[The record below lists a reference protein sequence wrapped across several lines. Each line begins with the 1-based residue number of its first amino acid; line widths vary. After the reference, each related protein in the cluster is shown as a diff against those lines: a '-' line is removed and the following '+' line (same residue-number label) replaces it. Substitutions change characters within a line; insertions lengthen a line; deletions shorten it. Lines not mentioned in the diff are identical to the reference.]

1 MADNERSYEY
11 KYRISVEGQK
21 EAEEALRTAREL
33 DQARA
38 KAASATSIVSSTG
51 GGGSASQLQATQ
63 AAANAAAQAT
73 AQISK
78 GLDASTASAGRLR
91 DQLKT
96 VESLGQRI
104 QSVYDAARSVITGSF
119 SSEPISNAITS
130 FGGLRTEGA
139 AAAEALGLTSI
150 SMGAVATAAGV
161 VATALVGIGLASW
174 TLQAADAANTLERQ
188 SAAMKITAKDAIELD
203 NAYRLSGTSSSNF
216 KEAVAAV
223 EQRLKQS
230 GGAGLEYA
238 ESLRRSGIESRT
250 ASGIVQEL
258 LRETNSLT
266 TSQQDLARAT
276 AVVGSEAVS
285 AITPLQ
291 NAYKTAGDAIRGTS
305 AEFAESN
312 RRLAEADRFVEQ
324 LSVRWDNLVRSAKAE
339 VILSV
344 VTIFKTEGTPPNLN
358 GQPFKANSADLS
370 YGSLAPRSNV
380 GVPANLLLFANQ
392 KSVPPT
398 VNFGQRELQDQI
410 RGTEFGRRRELAK
423 LIAERNQLAEDANR
437 SLGPQDYASRGA
449 RFPELNAQIATLEA
463 SFRKPSARPAGTS
476 DNDKLKT
483 LIERQEKAIADA
495 QQRAV
500 QGFEGGFSQLT
511 AFDAETRQ
519 REKELQFNLTP
530 PKLLG
535 EYRDARASERENL
548 YQKIVKDFT
557 AFGAE
562 FDGALVEY
570 LQRGTALAKAGFTG
584 GLNVE
589 RLNRNAALQQASAD
603 IQSNTALSRTAL
615 DFQLTQARNRTDT
628 VSGTLRSND
637 IARAEVERTAE
648 LQKQATL
655 ASLTLTADQRKLALE
670 QQLADLSL
678 NRYRLSIDRETS
690 LIDLQRQ
697 REAQFRG
704 FAEQFV
710 TARQNGSTGGFFRDQ
725 AELFKRQVEV
735 NAATGI
741 FRRAAP
747 VLGRIGEASGIPPE
761 LLKGTILDPEGAK
774 LDKELKL
781 AQAQNQN
788 TASLDR
794 TRRSLDTLTATI
806 GGLGS
811 GGGAVTAFAGTG
823 LSPELLSVLSDG
835 NGIAGQGGIG
845 GSGGGL
851 GGLLGGVFRRSS
863 STTSS
868 SSNGGFLD
876 ALGSVGRPNDGGGL
890 FAAFGDPRS
899 TNTEKLGS
907 AIGSAA
913 AIGLGSITAVRGFR
927 EGGARGTLGAASGIL
942 GVAASIPGPQQPFL
956 QAGALIAG
964 VLKDIFPSRT
974 EQRRREQ
981 ADTVERS
988 RFTLPASKDVTAAA
1002 DGGGVVW
1009 DRSGRP
1015 IQVVL
1020 NINAMDAR
1028 SIAERGRE
1036 IADVVAQSIIDGHS
1050 LADEIRSTAMRSSG

>member
-73 AQISK
+73 TQISK

-104 QSVYDAARSVITGSF
+104 QSVYDAAKSALSGNF
-119 SSEPISNAITS
+119 NSEPISNAITS
-130 FGGLRTEGA
+130 FGGLRSEGT

-188 SAAMKITAKDAIELD
+188 SAAMKITAQDAIELD

-250 ASGIVQEL
+250 AIGIVQEL

-324 LSVRWDNLVRSAKAE
+324 LSVRWDNLVRSAKAAVVLR
-339 VILSV
+339 VIQQFETVGRQVDETRPLTSGEQQQLSGATRGLTV
-344 VTIFKTEGTPPNLN
+344 N
-358 GQPFKANSADLS
+358 
-370 YGSLAPRSNV
+370 
-380 GVPANLLLFANQ
+380 ANQ
-392 KSVPPT
+392 GQSALRNEIRAT
-398 VNFGQRELQDQI
+398 EFGQRDLLSQLTARRAQI
-410 RGTEFGRRRELAK
+410 TEDSKRALAP
-423 LIAERNQLAEDANR
+423 A
-437 SLGPQDYASRGA
+437 DYARLSNE
-449 RFPELNAQIATLEA
+449 FKDLNAQIASLEA

-511 AFDAETRQ
+511 AFDSETRQ

-603 IQSNTALSRTAL
+603 IQSNTALSRNAL

-747 VLGRIGEASGIPPE
+747 VLGRIGEASGIPADF
-761 LLKGTILDPEGAK
+761 LKGTILDPEGAK

-788 TASLDR
+788 TVSLDR
-794 TRRSLDTLTATI
+794 TRRSLDTLTAAI
-806 GGLGS
+806 GGVAA
-811 GGGAVTAFAGTG
+811 GGGGVLGGAIGAASG
-823 LSPELLSVLSDG
+823 LSPELLAVLSDG

-845 GSGGGL
+845 SPGGL
-851 GGLLGGVFRRSS
+851 FGGLFRRSS
-863 STTSS
+863 TTS
-868 SSNGGFLD
+868 GGFLG

-890 FAAFGDPRS
+890 FAAFGDPRP

-1020 NINAMDAR
+1020 NVNAMDAR